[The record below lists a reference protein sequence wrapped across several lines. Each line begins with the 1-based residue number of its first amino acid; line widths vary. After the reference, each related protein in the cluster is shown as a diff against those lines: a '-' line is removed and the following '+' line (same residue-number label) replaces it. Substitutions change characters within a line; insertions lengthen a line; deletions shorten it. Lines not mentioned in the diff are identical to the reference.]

1 MREKIVST
9 LTWTWTVIIES
20 WPAAATGVPGVQRVE
35 GPPWPPA
42 ERDGGTTCRLRGAG
56 RAGDGL
62 RPQCHTSLPWPAD
75 RSSNRPAWR
84 SGRASR
90 CRAARCLGPF
100 SPSTTRAERAALGCG
115 QRPPSAR
122 LGPACMPH
130 THPAPSMLQPRV
142 HSSFL
147 GPTLT
152 PPPKPLRTP
161 SASPVPQPSSH
172 APSLLLPSRYSL
184 SARASDRG
192 ATESLPL
199 NGLPRPLRL
208 PLQSPRCGQCRFQKR
223 HALPPARSPACCSE
237 DNAEAPRPSGGLV
250 ECDR

>member
-1 MREKIVST
+1 MHGKIIST

-42 ERDGGTTCRLRGAG
+42 ERDGGATCRLRGAG
-56 RAGDGL
+56 RAGDRLGTGCVHSATHPSRGL
-62 RPQCHTSLPWPAD
+62 LTAG
-75 RSSNRPAWR
+75 SNRPAWR

-147 GPTLT
+147 GRTHTHPSTQA
-152 PPPKPLRTP
+152 PPHALRLSRP
-161 SASPVPQPSSH
+161 AASSH

-192 ATESLPL
+192 ATLSL
-199 NGLPRPLRL
+199 N
-208 PLQSPRCGQCRFQKR
+208 RC
-223 HALPPARSPACCSE
+223 L
-237 DNAEAPRPSGGLV
+237 
-250 ECDR
+250 

>member
-20 WPAAATGVPGVQRVE
+20 WPAAPTGVPGVQRVE

-56 RAGDGL
+56 RAGDRLGTGCVHSATHPSRGL
-62 RPQCHTSLPWPAD
+62 LTAG
-75 RSSNRPAWR
+75 SNRPAWR

-115 QRPPSAR
+115 QRLPSAR

-130 THPAPSMLQPRV
+130 THPAPPMLQPRV

-161 SASPVPQPSSH
+161 SASPVLQPSSH

-192 ATESLPL
+192 ATLSL
-199 NGLPRPLRL
+199 N
-208 PLQSPRCGQCRFQKR
+208 RC
-223 HALPPARSPACCSE
+223 L
-237 DNAEAPRPSGGLV
+237 
-250 ECDR
+250 